1 MSLDRVKN
9 ESALLKSKEQQS
21 FDEYMRA
28 YWSRVRG
35 GDLGNL
41 PIIIGII
48 IIAILFQ
55 SQNANFLTARNLVN
69 LFVQMSIFTVIGYG
83 IVFVLLLGEI
93 DLSAG
98 YTAGVSAVI
107 IGQLLS
113 KPIALP
119 TELAFLAN
127 STIGETTPAFTA
139 TWYGAIA
146 VALGIAT
153 LIGFVQGT
161 IVTFFQLPSFIVTL
175 AGQLAWS
182 GTVLLLM
189 GGAGTVNL
197 QNATV
202 RGVTQSFFPPEVG
215 WAVGIGA
222 VLVFIINEYFTYTT
236 RRRLGLAGKPPQ
248 VVMIQSAIVAVLVLG
263 VVFIC
268 NQDRGVP
275 FAGIIVL
282 IIMGLLTYL
291 TTKTKFGRYLFAVG
305 GNKEAARRAGIPV
318 ERIRTLGFML
328 CSLMAGIGGIFLVA
342 RLGSVAPD
350 AGGGQLLLNSI
361 AAPVIGGTSL
371 YGGSGKI
378 SSAFFGA
385 LIIASVD
392 NGMFL
397 LGLGAGQRLILTALV
412 LLAAVIVDALARRS
426 KAQSGIR

>member
-1 MSLDRVKN
+1 
-9 ESALLKSKEQQS
+9 
-21 FDEYMRA
+21 
-28 YWSRVRG
+28 
-35 GDLGNL
+35 
-41 PIIIGII
+41 
-48 IIAILFQ
+48 
-55 SQNANFLTARNLVN
+55 
-69 LFVQMSIFTVIGYG
+69 
-83 IVFVLLLGEI
+83 
-93 DLSAG
+93 
-98 YTAGVSAVI
+98 
-107 IGQLLS
+107 
-113 KPIALP
+113 
-119 TELAFLAN
+119 
-127 STIGETTPAFTA
+127 
-139 TWYGAIA
+139 
-146 VALGIAT
+146 
-153 LIGFVQGT
+153 
-161 IVTFFQLPSFIVTL
+161 
-175 AGQLAWS
+175 
-182 GTVLLLM
+182 LLM